1 MLKIG
6 IASYRGKWN
15 VEDYNV
21 GNVETVGKLKVEE
34 CWTVD
39 MSKFEMLKSNM
50 HFLFGVVWFLPDV
63 STFSTF
69 QLSTLQLFIILNIS
83 TLENPNLSSIL
94 VPGVVDRWAV
104 DRWWHKYCLHSF
116 PMKVK
121 TRKAVKRFQG
131 LQSPEA
137 PKGCVCVFA
146 PGRLGMHG
154 LMGEDMRLRPK
165 AWWNESVCFKHP
177 KEPTGLQKNL
187 KSNWGWGGNQTEGAC
202 KSCV

>member
-1 MLKIG
+1 
-6 IASYRGKWN
+6 
-15 VEDYNV
+15 
-21 GNVETVGKLKVEE
+21 
-34 CWTVD
+34 

-50 HFLFGVVWFLPDV
+50 HFLFGVVWFLQNFNMSDIFNFQLFKI

-104 DRWWHKYCLHSF
+104 DRWWHKYCLYSF

-121 TRKAVKRFQG
+121 TRNAFKRSQG

-137 PKGCVCVFA
+137 PKGCVCVRTRVTRHA
-146 PGRLGMHG
+146 AWSHGRDTCDCAQIMVERKR
-154 LMGEDMRLRPK
+154 MFQISNRP
-165 AWWNESVCFKHP
+165 P
-177 KEPTGLQKNL
+177 KPETLPKNR
-187 KSNWGWGGNQTEGAC
+187 KSYAAQGSPA
-202 KSCV
+202 